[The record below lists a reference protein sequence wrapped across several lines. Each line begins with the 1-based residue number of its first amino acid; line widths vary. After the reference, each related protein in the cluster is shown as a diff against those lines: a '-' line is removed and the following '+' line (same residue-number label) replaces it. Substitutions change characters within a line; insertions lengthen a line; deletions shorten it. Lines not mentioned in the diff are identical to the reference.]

1 MAHHDHQTPHECH
14 VKSLLQNIY
23 YKYIKDLFGK
33 NNSITFEQ
41 ECTIYVATLYKRSS
55 SAKLD
60 IVEAWFQVWGQG

>member
-23 YKYIKDLFGK
+23 YKYIKDLFEK

-41 ECTIYVATLYKRSS
+41 ECTLSS
-55 SAKLD
+55 TGYQNFIIIIKNSTVLNNP
-60 IVEAWFQVWGQG
+60 EQ